1 MSGSFR
7 TLPTQPQQRIKVG
20 ASEGLAGSTG
30 GPGLRSTST
39 AGGSRPGH
47 QPALQRGSGGASV
60 EPGAPVDDREVLAR
74 GSATMQMESVARL
87 RCPHCHAAFRGNYTR
102 CMRDG
107 IPLVRT
113 ADDPLIGMTLAERYV
128 IEALVGEG
136 AMGLVYRAHHARLS
150 RLFALKLMFGDVAAD
165 PSMRLRFAHEADAAS
180 RMSHPNVVSVLD
192 FGKTENGL
200 LYLAMEY
207 AEGQTL
213 AAMIRRE
220 GPLPEG
226 RVVNLAR
233 QMARGL
239 GHAHRAGLVHRDFKP
254 ANVAATRGEDGHE
267 LVRILDFGLA
277 IAEGDGRIGRLTE
290 HGLVVGTPIYISPEQ
305 ARDQVVDHRADLFA
319 LGVVMY
325 EMLAG
330 KPPFEGTSHE
340 IARANVTTTPPPIA
354 QRNPA
359 VRVSPELEALIMR
372 LLAKRPADRPQSAD
386 DVIAALGQ
394 LGRRAVPLPVT
405 DAAARSTRSN
415 PRLPSPVR
423 WLLAR
428 AANLGW
434 RRPEAG
440 GRRSVTGGQKAA
452 SWLEVGGAPPVATSA
467 ATVVDAAPFA
477 PHAAPLAPHATSA
490 ATLIDQPMVAG
501 AGAAVVWDAGRD
513 GQATEGMDPAALRR
527 AHGVV
532 RQLMHRKSVVVAAW
546 FALAASGVVCS
557 MAEGK
562 RSAADQSDSQ
572 IAVGTEVGG
581 NGAAAE
587 PRAPLAL
594 TWMHAV
600 TDQIRC
606 GVDSMGVRRART
618 AGGQFEGKMGP
629 ARARR
634 CPTVQ
639 NAEPIEAERRW
650 SRPARPA
657 AIDRS
662 HRSAR
667 PSPRRS
673 SKDSAAQALPAMEPG
688 SPNLPAL
695 R

>member
-1 MSGSFR
+1 M
-7 TLPTQPQQRIKVG
+7 PP
-20 ASEGLAGSTG
+20 
-30 GPGLRSTST
+30 
-39 AGGSRPGH
+39 
-47 QPALQRGSGGASV
+47 
-60 EPGAPVDDREVLAR
+60 EP
-74 GSATMQMESVARL
+74 VARL
-87 RCPHCHAAFRGNYTR
+87 RCPSCHAAFRGNFTR

-107 IPLVRT
+107 VALIRT
-113 ADDPLIGMTLAERYV
+113 ADDPLIGATLAERYV

-213 AAMIRRE
+213 AAVIRRE
-220 GPLPEG
+220 GPLPEA

-254 ANVAATRGEDGHE
+254 ANVAATYGEDGRE

-340 IARANVTTTPPPIA
+340 IARANVTVTPPPIA
-354 QRNPA
+354 RRNPQ
-359 VRVSPELEALIMR
+359 VRVSPELEALIMK
-372 LLAKRPADRPQSAD
+372 LMAKRPAERLQSAD

-394 LGRRAVPLPVT
+394 LGRRAVPLPAVA
-405 DAAARSTRSN
+405 DGARST
-415 PRLPSPVR
+415 PRLRSRSPVQ
-423 WLLAR
+423 WLLAKS
-428 AANLGW
+428 ADLGW
-434 RRPEAG
+434 AWG
-440 GRRSVTGGQKAA
+440 GRRGAESAGRGRTSGGKGGKAA
-452 SWLEVGGAPPVATSA
+452 SWLEVGGAPSVATSA
-467 ATVVDAAPFA
+467 ATVVDAGPFGA
-477 PHAAPLAPHATSA
+477 QATSA
-490 ATLIDQPMVAG
+490 ATLLDEMPLVGEA
-501 AGAAVVWDAGRD
+501 AGAAVVWDVGRD
-513 GQATEGMDPAALRR
+513 GQATEGMSPAAIQR

-532 RQLMHRKSVVVAAW
+532 RQAMRRKSVVVAAW
-546 FALAASGVVCS
+546 FALATSGVVCS
-557 MAEGK
+557 MMEGK
-562 RSAADQSDSQ
+562 RSVAGQSDSH
-572 IAVGTEVGG
+572 IAAGTEVGQD
-581 NGAAAE
+581 GAVRE
-587 PRAPLAL
+587 PRASLAV
-594 TWMHAV
+594 TWMQAV

-618 AGGQFEGKMGP
+618 AGGRFEGKMEP

-639 NAEPIEAERRW
+639 NAGPIEAERLW

-657 AIDRS
+657 GIDRS
-662 HRSAR
+662 HRSAP

-673 SKDSAAQALPAMEPG
+673 SRDSVVEALPAMDPG
-688 SPNLPAL
+688 SPSLPEVVK
-695 R
+695 

>member
-1 MSGSFR
+1 MSFAHPSTDTMSGSFR

-20 ASEGLAGSTG
+20 ASEGIARSNG
-30 GPGLRSTST
+30 GTGLRSSAT
-39 AGGSRPGH
+39 AGGSRPGQ
-47 QPALQRGSGGASV
+47 QPVLQPEAGSAGSGSV
-60 EPGAPVDDREVLAR
+60 APVAPPVAPIAEPDRLAL
-74 GSATMQMESVARL
+74 GSATMQMEAVARL
-87 RCPHCHAAFRGNYTR
+87 RCPQCHAAFRGNFTR

-107 IPLVRT
+107 VPLVRT
-113 ADDPLIGMTLAERYV
+113 ADDPLIGKTLADRYV

-220 GPLPEG
+220 GPLPEA

-254 ANVAATRGEDGHE
+254 ANVAATHGEDGRE

-277 IAEGDGRIGRLTE
+277 IAEGDSRIGRLTE

-305 ARDQVVDHRADLFA
+305 ARDQMVDHRADLFA

-340 IARANVTTTPPPIA
+340 IARSNVTTTPPPIA

-359 VRVSPELEALIMR
+359 VRVSPELEAVIMK
-372 LLAKRPADRPQSAD
+372 LMAKRPADRLQSAD
-386 DVIAALGQ
+386 DVIAALAQ
-394 LGRRAVPLPVT
+394 LGRRAVAMPVT
-405 DAAARSTRSN
+405 DVAARSTRSN
-415 PRLPSPVR
+415 PRLRSR
-423 WLLAR
+423 MQWLLDR
-428 AANLGW
+428 AARLGW
-434 RRPEAG
+434 RRPSAG
-440 GRRSVTGGQKAA
+440 GRDSATGGQKAA
-452 SWLEVGGAPPVATSA
+452 SWRQVGGAPPVATSA
-467 ATVVDAAPFA
+467 ATIVDAPPFA
-477 PHAAPLAPHATSA
+477 PNATSA
-490 ATLIDQPMVAG
+490 ATLIDQPVAG
-501 AGAAVVWDAGRD
+501 AAGAAVVWDAGRD
-513 GQATEGMDPAALRR
+513 GQATEGMSPAAIRR
-527 AHGVV
+527 AHGLMS
-532 RQLMHRKSVVVAAW
+532 QLMRRKVVVVAAW

-562 RSAADQSDSQ
+562 RSVAGQSQSDGQ
-572 IAVGTEVGG
+572 VAAGTAAGTDVGASGTTAG
-581 NGAAAE
+581 

-594 TWMHAV
+594 TWMRAV
-600 TDQIRC
+600 SDQIRC

-618 AGGQFEGKMGP
+618 AGDQFEGKMGP

-639 NAEPIEAERRW
+639 NAEPIEAERLW

-657 AIDRS
+657 GIDRS
-662 HRSAR
+662 HQSAR
-667 PSPRRS
+667 PSP
-673 SKDSAAQALPAMEPG
+673 
-688 SPNLPAL
+688 
-695 R
+695 

>member
-1 MSGSFR
+1 MSFAHSVTETMSGSFR

-20 ASEGLAGSTG
+20 ASEGITRSNG
-30 GPGLRSTST
+30 GTGLRSSAT
-39 AGGSRPGH
+39 AGGSRPR
-47 QPALQRGSGGASV
+47 QPPVLQPGSGSAGSGRV
-60 EPGAPVDDREVLAR
+60 APVAPIEEPDRLAL
-74 GSATMQMESVARL
+74 GSATMQMEAVARL
-87 RCPHCHAAFRGNYTR
+87 RCPHCHAAFRGNFTR

-113 ADDPLIGMTLAERYV
+113 ADDPLIGKTLAERYV

-213 AAMIRRE
+213 AAVIRRE
-220 GPLPEG
+220 GPLPET
-226 RVVNLAR
+226 RVVHLAR

-254 ANVAATRGEDGHE
+254 ANVAATHGEDGRE

-340 IARANVTTTPPPIA
+340 IARSNVTTTPPPIA

-359 VRVSPELEALIMR
+359 VRVSPELEAVIMK
-372 LLAKRPADRPQSAD
+372 LMAKRPADRLQTAD

-394 LGRRAVPLPVT
+394 LGRRAVALPVT
-405 DAAARSTRSN
+405 DIAARSTRSN
-415 PRLPSPVR
+415 PRLRSR
-423 WLLAR
+423 MQWLLDR
-428 AANLGW
+428 AARLGW
-434 RRPEAG
+434 RRPAAG
-440 GRRSVTGGQKAA
+440 GRDSASRGQKAA
-452 SWLEVGGAPPVATSA
+452 SWLQVGGAPPVATSA
-467 ATVVDAAPFA
+467 ATIVDAIPFA
-477 PHAAPLAPHATSA
+477 PNATSA
-490 ATLIDQPMVAG
+490 ATLIDQPVADG
-501 AGAAVVWDAGRD
+501 AGAAAVWDAGRD
-513 GQATEGMDPAALRR
+513 GQATEGMSPTAIRR
-527 AHGVV
+527 AHGLV
-532 RQLMHRKSVVVAAW
+532 RQLMRRKSVVVAAW

-562 RSAADQSDSQ
+562 RSVAGQSDSQ
-572 IAVGTEVGG
+572 IAAGTDVGASGT
-581 NGAAAE
+581 AAE
-587 PRAPLAL
+587 PRAPLTL
-594 TWMHAV
+594 TWMRAV

-639 NAEPIEAERRW
+639 NAEPIAAERLW

-657 AIDRS
+657 GIDRS

-667 PSPRRS
+667 PSP
-673 SKDSAAQALPAMEPG
+673 
-688 SPNLPAL
+688 
-695 R
+695 